1 MKKTLQL
8 VAVLFF
14 ALLGTQNGIAQ
25 NSVSV
30 NGGAAWLGY
39 ANVFLTDGSTFQ
51 FGSAW
56 GVADLKSVVN
66 VGANTVTLYPNFN
79 TYNAADPYW
88 SNGAVGNKVFEANT
102 FVENNALAGQVLT
115 FSGNVTSNT
124 LNSAYTAV
132 AFIKGLNPATGYST
146 DVFVSAP
153 LVAGQPFSITTD
165 AAIPAGLVV
174 QYGFTVKGLNANP
187 AQEAALGNVVVASNV
202 VVPTEPMTAAP
213 TPTRAAAN
221 VISMFSNAYTNVPV
235 DTWRTDWSNATLT
248 DLQIAGNDTKK
259 YSALSFVGVEATT
272 SPINASS
279 MTTFHVDAWTPE
291 IPLADF
297 AGLTTRGH
305 IAQLIFSGLPDAA
318 GIVFIDNVYFH
329 NVAVVN
335 PNEPMT
341 AAPTPTRPANTV
353 ISMFSDAYTNVPVD
367 TWRTVWSNA
376 TLTDLQIAGNPTK
389 KYSALDFV
397 GIETVNNQIN
407 ATPMQFFHI
416 DAWTPNMTTFRVK
429 LVDFGA
435 NGVYQGVPNDDVE
448 FELSYTPVLS
458 QWNSYDI
465 PLSAFTGLTNRA
477 HIAQLILS
485 GNPPAA
491 GTVFVDNVYF
501 SSTPLAATSFNM
513 AEVKMYPNPASDIVT
528 ITAVNPIDSVSIYS
542 VLGQEIKQLLFNTN
556 AVSVDIADLQAGMYV
571 VKVTSSGV
579 TATSRL
585 VKK

>member
-1 MKKTLQL
+1 
-8 VAVLFF
+8 
-14 ALLGTQNGIAQ
+14 
-25 NSVSV
+25 
-30 NGGAAWLGY
+30 
-39 ANVFLTDGSTFQ
+39 
-51 FGSAW
+51 
-56 GVADLKSVVN
+56 
-66 VGANTVTLYPNFN
+66 
-79 TYNAADPYW
+79 
-88 SNGAVGNKVFEANT
+88 
-102 FVENNALAGQVLT
+102 
-115 FSGNVTSNT
+115 
-124 LNSAYTAV
+124 
-132 AFIKGLNPATGYST
+132 
-146 DVFVSAP
+146 
-153 LVAGQPFSITTD
+153 
-165 AAIPAGLVV
+165 
-174 QYGFTVKGLNANP
+174 
-187 AQEAALGNVVVASNV
+187 
-202 VVPTEPMTAAP
+202 MTAAP

-272 SPINASS
+272 TPINAST
-279 MTTFHVDAWTPE
+279 MTTFHVDAWTPNMTAFRVKLVDFGANGVFAGGDDVEHELTFTPALNGWNSFE

-335 PNEPMT
+335 PNQPMT

-353 ISMFSDAYTNVPVD
+353 ISMFSNAYTNVPVD

-376 TLTDLQIAGNPTK
+376 TLTDLQIEGNDTK

-407 ATPMQFFHI
+407 ATPMQYFHI

-491 GTVFVDNVYF
+491 GIVFVDNVYF
-501 SSTPLAATSFNM
+501 SSVALSTTSFNV
-513 AEVKMYPNPASDIVT
+513 AEVKMYPNPATDIVT
-528 ITAVNPIDSVSIYS
+528 ISAVNVIDSVSIYS
-542 VLGQEIKQLLFNTN
+542 VLGQEIKQVQPNTN
-556 AVSVDIADLQAGMYV
+556 AVSVDVSDLQAGIYV

-585 VKK
+585 LKK